1 VMVRMERRR
10 EWSFMEASLRG
21 GECAA
26 ELAAAPR
33 ERTGPVMMV
42 FELG

>member
-1 VMVRMERRR
+1 MVRRKKRR

-21 GECAA
+21 GGCAA
-26 ELAAAPR
+26 ELAAPR

-42 FELG
+42 